1 MTSAPR
7 SEMPA
12 RQASRRVLGVD
23 PGLATTGYGLV
34 DGDGVEAAS
43 LAFGTIRTRTRD
55 SRAMRLATLF
65 EGLSALIEEHHPD
78 ELALEQH
85 YVATNVRSAMTLG
98 EARAAAMLAAS
109 THGLEVYEYPA
120 ATIKQTVTG
129 YGAAPKEQVQA
140 MVKMHLQLAEAPQ
153 SLDASDALA
162 VALTRLAALRMEA
175 LLARSS

>member
-1 MTSAPR
+1 MTSPR
-7 SEMPA
+7 RAAGPP
-12 RQASRRVLGVD
+12 RQGRRRVLGVD
-23 PGLATTGYGLV
+23 PGLAATGYGLV
-34 DGDGVEAAS
+34 DGDGVDAA
-43 LAFGTIRTRTRD
+43 LVAYGAIRTRSRD
-55 SRAMRLATLF
+55 SRASRLALLF
-65 EGLSALIEEHHPD
+65 DQLRTLIEEHRPD
-78 ELALEQH
+78 EMALEQH

-98 EARAAAMLAAS
+98 EARAAAMVAAA

-120 ATIKQTVTG
+120 TTIKQTVTG

-140 MVKMHLQLAEAPQ
+140 MVAMHLHLAEAPK